1 MGSPNTFAFGGPFF
15 FSSFLYSSRT
25 TFYTSISF
33 FTFNIDIISQSMS
46 FTLFLYIFFFHNFC
60 GSAWIRTKGPQKV
73 DSLAESWFKP
83 LTHTSI
89 FFTTPAHEE
98 HSRIFTEPLNT
109 KQYAHSGRSGTR
121 THKPI
126 SRPSVFKTDR
136 LPIITSF
143 Q

>member
-1 MGSPNTFAFGGPFF
+1 MSLKKEFPW
-15 FSSFLYSSRT
+15 
-25 TFYTSISF
+25 ISEVF
-33 FTFNIDIISQSMS
+33 ILISLLSAAISNSQMLCLWA
-46 FTLFLYIFFFHNFC
+46 TEPYC
-60 GSAWIRTKGPQKV
+60 GSAWIRTKGPRKA

-109 KQYAHSGRSGTR
+109 KQYAYSGRSGTR
-121 THKPI
+121 THKSI
-126 SRPSVFKTDR
+126 SWPSVFKTDR

-143 Q
+143 QLILYFLH